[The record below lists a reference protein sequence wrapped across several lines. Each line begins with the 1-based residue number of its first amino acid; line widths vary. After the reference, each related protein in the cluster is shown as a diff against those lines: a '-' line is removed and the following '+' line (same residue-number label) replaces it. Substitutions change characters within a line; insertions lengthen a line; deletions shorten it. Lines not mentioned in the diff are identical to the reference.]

1 MKKVGVVLSGCGVYD
16 GAEIH
21 ETVLT
26 LLAIARNGAQAVCFA
41 PDKQQADVINHLTGE
56 PMLETRNVLI
66 EAARLTRGEIRPL
79 AQAVSAE
86 LDALIVPGG
95 FGAAKNLSNFASQ
108 GSECRVDSD
117 LAALAVAMH
126 QAGKPLGFM
135 CIAPAMLPKI
145 FDFPLRLTIGTDIDT
160 AEVLEEMGAEHVPC
174 PVDDIVVDEDNK
186 IVTTPAYMLA
196 QDIAQA
202 ASGIDKLV
210 SRVLVLAEREQELPP
225 FCDVSFCGRSLSSAY
240 SGAEASHFSA

>member
-21 ETVLT
+21 ESVLT
-26 LLAIARNGAQAVCFA
+26 LLALAKQGAEAVCFA
-41 PDKQQADVINHLTGE
+41 PDKNQLDVINHLTGE
-56 PMLETRNVLI
+56 PMSETRNVLI
-66 EAARLTRGEIRPL
+66 EAARIARGNIQPL
-79 AQAVSAE
+79 AQASADE

-108 GSECRVDSD
+108 GSECRVDD
-117 LAALAVAMH
+117 GLKNLAQLMH
-126 QAGKPLGFM
+126 AAGKPLGFM

-160 AEVLEEMGAEHVPC
+160 AELIEEMGGEHVPC
-174 PVDDIVVDEDNK
+174 PVEDIVVDEDNK

-196 QDIAQA
+196 QNIAEA
-202 ASGIDKLV
+202 AIGIEKLV
-210 SRVLVLAEREQELPP
+210 ERVLVLSR
-225 FCDVSFCGRSLSSAY
+225 
-240 SGAEASHFSA
+240 

>member
-16 GAEIH
+16 GSEIH
-21 ETVLT
+21 EAVLT
-26 LLAIARNGAQAVCFA
+26 LLAIARSGAQAICFA
-41 PDKQQADVINHLTGE
+41 PDKQQVDVINHLTGE
-56 PMLETRNVLI
+56 PMQDARNVLI
-66 EAARLTRGEIRPL
+66 EAARIARGDIRPL

-126 QAGKPLGFM
+126 QSGKPLGFM

-160 AEVLEEMGAEHVPC
+160 AEVLEDMGGEHVPC

-210 SRVLVLAEREQELPP
+210 ARVLVLAE
-225 FCDVSFCGRSLSSAY
+225 
-240 SGAEASHFSA
+240 

>member
-1 MKKVGVVLSGCGVYD
+1 M
-16 GAEIH
+16 
-21 ETVLT
+21 T
-26 LLAIARNGAQAVCFA
+26 
-41 PDKQQADVINHLTGE
+41 
-56 PMLETRNVLI
+56 ETRNVLI
-66 EAARLTRGEIRPL
+66 EAARITRGEIRPL
-79 AQAVSAE
+79 AQADAAE

-95 FGAAKNLSNFASQ
+95 FGAAKNLSNFATL
-108 GSECRVDSD
+108 GSECTVDRE
-117 LAALAVAMH
+117 LKALAQAMH
-126 QAGKPLGFM
+126 QDGKPLGFM

-196 QDIAQA
+196 QNIAEA

-210 SRVLVLAEREQELPP
+210 SRVLVLAE
-225 FCDVSFCGRSLSSAY
+225 
-240 SGAEASHFSA
+240 